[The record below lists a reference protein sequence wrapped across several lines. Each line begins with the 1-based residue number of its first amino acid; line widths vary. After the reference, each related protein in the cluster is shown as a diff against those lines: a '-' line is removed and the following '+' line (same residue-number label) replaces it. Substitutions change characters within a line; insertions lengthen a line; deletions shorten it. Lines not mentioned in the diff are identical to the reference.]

1 MEKEKII
8 HRYKINELEKKFNED
23 VKNLKYDKQ
32 IENINNIKRINEIIL
47 NTYDLYNNNYYNSI
61 NINSILL
68 SYMKNDYIKNKIMKN
83 ILKNKYD
90 KICEIILQ
98 KRKEDL
104 NIIKKN
110 DLFIKRIK
118 NKNEEL

>member
-8 HRYKINELEKKFNED
+8 HRYKINEIEKKFKED

-68 SYMKNDYIKNKIMKN
+68 SYMKNDDYIKNEIMKN
-83 ILKNKYD
+83 ILKDKYD
-90 KICEIILQ
+90 KIREIILQ

-104 NIIKKN
+104 NIIQEN
-110 DLFIKRIK
+110 DLVIQSMK
-118 NKNEEL
+118 NKN